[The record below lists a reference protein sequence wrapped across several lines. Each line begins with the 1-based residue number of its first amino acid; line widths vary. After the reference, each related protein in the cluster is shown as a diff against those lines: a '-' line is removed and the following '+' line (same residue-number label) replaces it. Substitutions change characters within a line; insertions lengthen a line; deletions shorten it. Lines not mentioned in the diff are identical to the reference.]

1 MAPSAQAHQRSHSM
15 LLLQKLLNLRDSAS
29 PLTLIIDSLE
39 QTARPVLN
47 EFITRAKVFL
57 PSPDICLPSVP
68 FYSGENTHLYQVL
81 VSESLTPG
89 KTNTPK
95 LTPLPQ
101 LARSKVIFI
110 SLATV
115 KKPPSADILIKARGK
130 PLHALST
137 EITSH
142 LIQPPAPA
150 APHSTSP
157 NPPSPIPKLNPP
169 LKEYLLLL
177 DTLHPLLPSP
187 HLPTFLQSIL
197 PTPLISLVAVYH
209 SDVPIPFT
217 PIVYAPAPLTF
228 LSSLATTTIRVSS
241 LAHELAARQAQ
252 RRSLPVPEHGL
263 REGREGVL
271 VGMKGVGVKG
281 SVVLDVEMRRRS
293 GRAVGERFVMT
304 TTTAKKGSAAEFVML
319 GDHPLF
325 VEDDGVGGGEGGEE
339 EGAET
344 TFSLGLTEKQRRDR
358 EGVVLPYF
366 DAQTD
371 VGGGEG
377 GRILYDM
384 GREDDFDDEEDEI

>member
-1 MAPSAQAHQRSHSM
+1 M
-15 LLLQKLLNLRDSAS
+15 
-29 PLTLIIDSLE
+29 
-39 QTARPVLN
+39 
-47 EFITRAKVFL
+47 
-57 PSPDICLPSVP
+57 
-68 FYSGENTHLYQVL
+68 
-81 VSESLTPG
+81 
-89 KTNTPK
+89 
-95 LTPLPQ
+95 
-101 LARSKVIFI
+101 
-110 SLATV
+110 
-115 KKPPSADILIKARGK
+115 
-130 PLHALST
+130 
-137 EITSH
+137 
-142 LIQPPAPA
+142 
-150 APHSTSP
+150 
-157 NPPSPIPKLNPP
+157 
-169 LKEYLLLL
+169 
-177 DTLHPLLPSP
+177 
-187 HLPTFLQSIL
+187 
-197 PTPLISLVAVYH
+197 
-209 SDVPIPFT
+209 
-217 PIVYAPAPLTF
+217 
-228 LSSLATTTIRVSS
+228 SS

-271 VGMKGVGVKG
+271 VGMKELSSPGTGGRG

-304 TTTAKKGSAAEFVML
+304 TTTEGGKGGAEFVML

-325 VEDDGVGGGEGGEE
+325 VEDGVGGGEGGE